1 MTSIKPPS
9 EVSSGPPPAIEGGGA
24 RGPGSATAAEA
35 FRVALDAPEAAPSAS
50 FGSPVGSV
58 SATSAAL
65 VADLRAGRADVDAVV
80 RALVERSRAQADAS
94 GLPPARRASLES
106 MLRDAL
112 ASDPTLQQLMKDLE
126 RGR

>member
-9 EVSSGPPPAIEGGGA
+9 GVSPGVPPAIEGGGT

-35 FRVALDAPEAAPSAS
+35 FRTTLEAPETGAAARSAS
-50 FGSPVGSV
+50 STGTL
-58 SATSAAL
+58 SATSASL
-65 VADLRAGRADVDAVV
+65 VADLRAGRTDVESVV
-80 RALVERSRAQADAS
+80 RALVERSLAQADAS

-106 MLRDAL
+106 TLREAL
-112 ASDPTLQQLMKDLE
+112 ASDPTLQQLTKDLE